1 MLGLLGWG
9 MKMMDVRLFKIPR
22 YSDNHVTVTI
32 SIHLQSRGQLRSRM
46 PTTKHFHK
54 LASEFLMMSTKRPA
68 RPSSG
73 VEPDMYD
80 DRLYADDY
88 YRGSAEGYQISRK
101 GNR

>member
-1 MLGLLGWG
+1 MMVSRGWL
-9 MKMMDVRLFKIPR
+9 MKVMNVRLFKIPR

-32 SIHLQSRGQLRSRM
+32 SILCNPEVDFPPRM

-54 LASEFLMMSTKRPA
+54 LASKFLMMSTNRPT

-80 DRLYADDY
+80 DRPYADDY
-88 YRGSAEGYQISRK
+88 YRGSAQSYQISRK